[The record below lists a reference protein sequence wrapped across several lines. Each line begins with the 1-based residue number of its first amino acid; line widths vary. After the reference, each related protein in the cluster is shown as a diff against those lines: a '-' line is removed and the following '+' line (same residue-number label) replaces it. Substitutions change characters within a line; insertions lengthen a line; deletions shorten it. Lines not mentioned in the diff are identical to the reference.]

1 MRFWRLRSRR
11 DERGKT
17 CFQFPCLWC
26 CLWHSDCPGHTM
38 GHLDWTDIDNWHRV
52 SWLCPAPASS
62 DCPGVIYTLAIVTTL
77 TILRDTQSRERDT
90 HKLFLL
96 GNWKLT
102 VTRERERER
111 GPQRRV
117 AAHWQPGP
125 SLNAAW
131 DHFHVRCIMTIQDW
145 AGTMLLKNTRDA
157 SGMKIFRKRKSSSS
171 R

>member
-26 CLWHSDCPGHTM
+26 CLWPSDCPGHTM

-102 VTRERERER
+102 VTRES
-111 GPQRRV
+111 
-117 AAHWQPGP
+117 A
-125 SLNAAW
+125 
-131 DHFHVRCIMTIQDW
+131 
-145 AGTMLLKNTRDA
+145 A
-157 SGMKIFRKRKSSSS
+157 SGDSLTARSESKCCLGPFSCSVYNDHPGLS
-171 R
+171 RHNASEEHQGRFWDEDI